1 LGWNVLK
8 LTSLLSKCDFIA
20 VDLMVIDAKF
30 GRKNCGSIP
39 YNCDWKGVE
48 TI

>member
-8 LTSLLSKCDFIA
+8 LTSLLSKCD
-20 VDLMVIDAKF
+20 LMVIDAKF
-30 GRKNCGSIP
+30 GRKNYGSIP